1 MMFALSCI
9 HHKKMGFPTICGKY
23 VKAGCDMSPEEFIKK
38 HITDALLGE
47 GFPAEIARGGQSM
60 ALITT
65 VAALSPPERG
75 ACLLIVFSGLVSGL
89 SVKRQRQNATPGRKS
104 RDVTARAACFNR
116 RRYVPGL
123 CAG

>member
-47 GFPAEIARGGQSM
+47 GFPAEIARGGAEYGVDYYRRCSQSTRKGSM
-60 ALITT
+60 FADCLFRARQWAIGQTT
-65 VAALSPPERG
+65 AAERNVG
-75 ACLLIVFSGLVSGL
+75 KKVSRRNSQGGLL
-89 SVKRQRQNATPGRKS
+89 
-104 RDVTARAACFNR
+104 
-116 RRYVPGL
+116 
-123 CAG
+123 